1 MEIHALAKGHIEEN
15 ELLRKENVSNTVS
28 SNSIDW
34 IKRRLP
40 LYPDYYS
47 MLWYI
52 KLKQKTKIQG
62 FDFTE
67 CSKQTKISTILSYAW
82 MIHLLLKN

>member
-47 MLWYI
+47 ML
-52 KLKQKTKIQG
+52 
-62 FDFTE
+62 
-67 CSKQTKISTILSYAW
+67 
-82 MIHLLLKN
+82 